1 MHTENLP
8 IPPVQETVRL
18 LLLRWVIQDLQQ
30 TIVETLRIRDNVRAG
45 EDRGGA
51 KGEANLSAKLA
62 K

>member
-30 TIVETLRIRDNVRAG
+30 TIVETLRICHNVRAG

-51 KGEANLSAKLA
+51 KGKANLSAKLA